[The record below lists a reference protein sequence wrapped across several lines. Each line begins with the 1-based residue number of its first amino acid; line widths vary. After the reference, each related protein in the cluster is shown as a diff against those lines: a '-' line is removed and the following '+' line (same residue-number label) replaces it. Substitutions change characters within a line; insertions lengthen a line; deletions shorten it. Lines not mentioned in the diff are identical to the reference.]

1 MAENSPIEWTDH
13 TVNFWWGCTKV
24 SPACANCY
32 AEAMD
37 KRFHPFD
44 GAIRC
49 DKQGRFSN
57 EQPHW
62 GDDAPRL
69 TRTDEARKEAMRYER
84 RAVKEGRRFRV
95 FTNSMSDF
103 FEDRSD
109 LVEARQEAL
118 DTIMSTP
125 HLDWLILTKRPEN
138 IIPAL
143 QEAQRR
149 ALGGDV
155 GQFYAT
161 PGTNGM
167 SEWLGWWLSGKPPA
181 NVWLGTTVEDQER
194 ADQRVPALLQ
204 VPAAVRFLSC
214 EPLLGPVVLPNWI
227 NLPRPVVGDWP
238 IGHNTRAEAGVHKV
252 SMNPHGA
259 RAIKAL
265 NGQHLGI
272 KPGECED
279 LGLSLDWVICGG
291 ESGPKARPMH
301 PDWARGL
308 RDQCAAAGVPF
319 LFKQWGEWAPFVN
332 EDHYTHGGAERHPHA
347 WIEVSGKL
355 QGLCWIVDDDGTW
368 SNFTGKPPLDSENE
382 LPRTV
387 AVMGRHGK
395 KAAGRLLDGV
405 EHNGFPEVAH
415 G

>member
-103 FEDRSD
+103 FEDRAD

-118 DTIMSTP
+118 DIIMATP
-125 HLDWLILTKRPEN
+125 HLDWLILTKRPEK
-138 IIPAL
+138 ILPLLAQAQSLAL
-143 QEAQRR
+143 E
-149 ALGGDV
+149 GDM
-155 GQFYAT
+155 GFAFT
-161 PGTNGM
+161 SPGTNAL
-167 SEWLGWWLSGKPPA
+167 SEWLGWWLSGKAPA
-181 NVWLGTTVEDQER
+181 NAWLGTTVEDQER
-194 ADQRVPALLQ
+194 ADQRIPALLA

-214 EPLLGPVVLPNWI
+214 EPLLGPVDLADLAFWVDAEG
-227 NLPRPVVGDWP
+227 R
-238 IGHNTRAEAGVHKV
+238 IGSTDGRDSDQFPEIH
-252 SMNPHGA
+252 
-259 RAIKAL
+259 
-265 NGQHLGI
+265 
-272 KPGECED
+272 
-279 LGLSLDWVICGG
+279 WVIAGG
-291 ESGPKARPMH
+291 ESGPHAAPCTRTGPGACATNVRRPAS
-301 PDWARGL
+301 P
-308 RDQCAAAGVPF
+308 
-319 LFKQWGEWAPFVN
+319 
-332 EDHYTHGGAERHPHA
+332 
-347 WIEVSGKL
+347 S
-355 QGLCWIVDDDGTW
+355 
-368 SNFTGKPPLDSENE
+368 S
-382 LPRTV
+382 
-387 AVMGRHGK
+387 
-395 KAAGRLLDGV
+395 
-405 EHNGFPEVAH
+405 
-415 G
+415 